1 MADRKLS
8 LYKGLAIFSGL
19 DVIIRAVRCMPIPLT
34 FTYNIRRR
42 GHGSQEFDRTEIG
55 DAANDQTNSNSSKT
69 FELTDAESKY
79 VLSRLRTEFFIWLL
93 VVLVPL
99 ICVSINIDQKAQ
111 LWFIL
116 PVVSVL
122 MKTGF
127 HAYSVRNNIFCPPGG
142 ERRAALWKWI
152 LNPGEWVP

>member
-55 DAANDQTNSNSSKT
+55 DAANDQTKPNQIRQNLLNS
-69 FELTDAESKY
+69 
-79 VLSRLRTEFFIWLL
+79 RM
-93 VVLVPL
+93 
-99 ICVSINIDQKAQ
+99 QKAN
-111 LWFIL
+111 
-116 PVVSVL
+116 
-122 MKTGF
+122 M
-127 HAYSVRNNIFCPPGG
+127 C
-142 ERRAALWKWI
+142 
-152 LNPGEWVP
+152 